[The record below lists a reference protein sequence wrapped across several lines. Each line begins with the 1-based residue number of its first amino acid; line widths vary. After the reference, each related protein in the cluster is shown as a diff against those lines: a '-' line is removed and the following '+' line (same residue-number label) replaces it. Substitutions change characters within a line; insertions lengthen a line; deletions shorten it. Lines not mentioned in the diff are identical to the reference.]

1 MLFGKIISVYCENNT
16 EPIMHLM
23 HTLTTVLQRVKGKA
37 IPVTG
42 HEGP

>member
-1 MLFGKIISVYCENNT
+1 LTVAIYN
-16 EPIMHLM
+16 IMAADDINIA
-23 HTLTTVLQRVKGKA
+23 VKGKA

>member
-1 MLFGKIISVYCENNT
+1 MAGCILKAKISHNNKL
-16 EPIMHLM
+16 IMKKLKKE
-23 HTLTTVLQRVKGKA
+23 KGKA

>member
-1 MLFGKIISVYCENNT
+1 MGEKIYQHETFSACCLLHADYVKISLNSKSKVS
-16 EPIMHLM
+16 
-23 HTLTTVLQRVKGKA
+23 KA

>member
-1 MLFGKIISVYCENNT
+1 MVDPRI
-16 EPIMHLM
+16 P
-23 HTLTTVLQRVKGKA
+23 TTVISYNQQWNIVKGKA

>member
-1 MLFGKIISVYCENNT
+1 MQTENGKLCLIYAISPAMLFWNT
-16 EPIMHLM
+16 G
-23 HTLTTVLQRVKGKA
+23 KGKA